1 MSRIVIWFSCGAASA
16 VATKL
21 TLDEYKNRQII
32 INYCDT
38 GSEHTDNY
46 RFLSDCEKLFEHKIN
61 ILKSEKY
68 KDTWDVFKKTNYLV
82 GPKGARCTI
91 ELKKRLRFDFQKHDD
106 LQVFGFTVDETLRA
120 NRFVDQN
127 HDIAVIF
134 PLIEK
139 RFTKKDCFLFLKNK
153 GIALP
158 VMYQLGYK
166 NNNCIGCVKGQAGY
180 WNKIRKDFPEVF
192 AKMAKL
198 ERQLDIAI
206 CKTYKKGVRTKVFLD
221 ELNPKAGKYEG
232 ENISCGLLCD
242 PVLD

>member
-21 TLDEYKNRQII
+21 ALDQYKNRQII

-38 GSEHTDNY
+38 GSEHPDNY
-46 RFLSDCEKLFEHKIN
+46 RFLSDCEKLFGHKIN
-61 ILKSEKY
+61 ILKSKKY
-68 KDTWDVFKKTNYLV
+68 KDTWDVFTKTNYLV

-91 ELKKRLRFDFQKHDD
+91 ELKKRLRFDFQKSGD
-106 LQVFGFTVDETLRA
+106 LQVFGFTIEETSRA
-120 NRFVDQN
+120 NRFIDQN
-127 HDIAVIF
+127 HDIAVLF

-139 RFTKKDCFLFLKNK
+139 KYTKKDCFLFLENK

-158 VMYQLGYK
+158 VMYKLGYK

-180 WNKIRKDFPEVF
+180 WNKVRKDFPDVF
-192 AKMAKL
+192 EKMAKL
-198 ERQLDIAI
+198 ERQLDVAI
-206 CKTYKKGVRTKVFLD
+206 CKTYKNGKRTRIFLD
-221 ELNPKAGKYEG
+221 ELDEKAGKYQI

-242 PVLD
+242 PEK